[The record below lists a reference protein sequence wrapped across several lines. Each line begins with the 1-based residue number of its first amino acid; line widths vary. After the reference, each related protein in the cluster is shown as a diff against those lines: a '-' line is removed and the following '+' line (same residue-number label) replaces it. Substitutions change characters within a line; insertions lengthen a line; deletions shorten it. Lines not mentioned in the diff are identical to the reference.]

1 MPYKNKID
9 KIENSKKYLEQNRE
23 EINKN
28 QRDRWKN
35 RSEEQIENSKEK
47 RREWV
52 EKNKEEINKK
62 RGERKKKHKEYLIEM
77 LGGKCCGCSST
88 ENLQFDHLDRKEK
101 KFNISTTLAHKLE
114 KLIPEAK
121 KCQLLCNEC
130 HKLKT
135 LINHDCEHITYGK
148 KIVDVKVVGNRT
160 IVTLE
165 ELAQYT

>member
-1 MPYKNKID
+1 MPYKNKTD
-9 KIENSKKYLEQNRE
+9 KVENSKKYLEKNKE
-23 EINKN
+23 EIYRK

-35 RSEEQIENSKEK
+35 RSAEQMENTKEK

-52 EKNKEEINKK
+52 ENNKEEINKK
-62 RGERKKKHKEYLIEM
+62 RRERKKEHKEYLIEM
-77 LGGKCCGCSST
+77 LGGKCSGCSSN
-88 ENLQFDHLDRKEK
+88 ENLQFDHLDRKQKE
-101 KFNISTTLAHKLE
+101 FNISSALANKLE

-135 LINHDCEHITYGK
+135 LINHDCEHMTYGK
-148 KIVDVKVVGNRT
+148 KIVDVKVIGNKT

-165 ELAQYT
+165 ELVQGT